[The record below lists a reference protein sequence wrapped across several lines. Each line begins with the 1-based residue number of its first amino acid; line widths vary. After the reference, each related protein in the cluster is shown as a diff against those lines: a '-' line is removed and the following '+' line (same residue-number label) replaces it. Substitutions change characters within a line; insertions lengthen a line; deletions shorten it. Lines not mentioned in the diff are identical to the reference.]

1 LLNYLRPILTG
12 RIHIII
18 YVKAI
23 LLAACLLSLA
33 THLFANN
40 EPIIRFSG
48 VFQRD
53 TIPEKKDSLTKGKSI
68 LSKYYILMKNR
79 QTRDSIMKRLSRE
92 DTIPPIPDSVA
103 FQKKEKTFAQ
113 YKGRVIRDIY
123 YNKVKV
129 FGPNDIYDTSFSTKS
144 KLIRFANALHTNTR
158 EWAIRQALFVREND
172 TVNAFKLADNERYL
186 RNLSFIVDA
195 RIYVINALRSEDSV
209 DLLVVTKDKFEYG
222 GRLSRLSPN
231 TFAASIYN
239 DNMFGAAQNLLFG
252 FSWNKEYDPE
262 WISELRYTKYNF
274 AGSFTDISVGYSSL
288 NNQNPIDTGVFE
300 KSYYLNINRPL
311 YSSWAK
317 FTGGISLAA
326 NSSINIRNID
336 DTAYKNYAYNI
347 SDVWAGYNF
356 RNRFRKDGR
365 ISSRPNIALTARTYR
380 QEFTKSPTQEQ
391 VSKDP
396 VYNDH
401 RYTIGSFVLF
411 RQDFFKTNYFFG
423 FGRTEDIPTGYNTS
437 ITVGSEKWI
446 TRKRVYTGIDLQK
459 FWLFNNGGLLNTQLA
474 AGSFWKDKT
483 SEDDVIDLHL
493 NYYSTLFHLRERRF
507 RQFIGGEYIASA
519 NPVFLRPININREW
533 GIFGYRNSMLSGYQR
548 MTFKSET
555 YYYSPLKIVGFKFN
569 FFASLQAALIT
580 GKGESILK
588 SPFYSGFGLGC
599 NIRNENLS
607 INTLQISANYLPGAP
622 ADVKPFFLSIST
634 IVDFRFN
641 IYALNAPRLITFR

>member
-1 LLNYLRPILTG
+1 LT
-12 RIHIII
+12 RSVHMIF

-23 LLAACLLSLA
+23 LLAACLMSLA
-33 THLFANN
+33 GYVYAEN
-40 EPIIRFSG
+40 EPFSK
-48 VFQRD
+48 FSNSLQRD
-53 TIPEKKDSLTKGKSI
+53 TIPGKKDTLTREKSI
-68 LSKYYILMKNR
+68 LSKYYGLMKNR

-92 DTIPPIPDSVA
+92 DKLASIPDSVI
-103 FQKKEKTFAQ
+103 FQLKEKTFSK

-123 YNKVKV
+123 YNRVKV
-129 FGPNDIYDTSFSTKS
+129 FGPSGIYDTSFSTKS
-144 KLIRFANALHTNTR
+144 KLIRFANALHTNTH

-195 RIYVINALRSEDSV
+195 RIYVINALKSEDSV

-231 TFAASIYN
+231 TFAASVYN
-239 DNMFGAAQNLLFG
+239 DNLFGAAQNLLFG
-252 FSWNKEYDPE
+252 FSWNKDYDPE
-262 WISELRYTKYNF
+262 WISEVRYTKYSF

-288 NNQNPIDTGVFE
+288 NNQNPIDTGVYE
-300 KSYYLNINRPL
+300 RSYYININRPL

-317 FTGGISLAA
+317 FTGGISLAS

-336 DTAYKNYAYNI
+336 DTVYKNYAYNI

-365 ISSRPNIALTARTYR
+365 ISSRPNIAITARTYR
-380 QEFTKSPTQEQ
+380 QEFTKSPTQEHIA
-391 VSKDP
+391 KDP

-423 FGRTEDIPTGYNTS
+423 FGRTEDIPTGYNAS
-437 ITVGSEKWI
+437 ITLGSEKWI
-446 TRKRVYTGIDLQK
+446 SRKRVYTGIDLQK
-459 FWLFNNGGLLNTQLA
+459 FWLFNNGGLLNTQFS

-483 SEDDVIDLHL
+483 TEDDVIDLHL
-493 NYYSTLFHLRERRF
+493 NYYSTLFHLKERRF
-507 RQFIGGEYIASA
+507 RQFIGGEYIVCE
-519 NPVFLRPININREW
+519 NPVFLRPLNINRDA
-533 GIFGYRNSMLSGYQR
+533 GIFGYRNSMLAGYQR
-548 MTFKSET
+548 MSLKSET

-569 FFASLQAALIT
+569 FFASLQAALLT
-580 GKGESILK
+580 DKNVSILK
-588 SPFYSGFGLGC
+588 SPLYAGIGVGC

-607 INTLQISANYLPGAP
+607 INTLQISANYLPAAP

-634 IVDFRFN
+634 IIDFRFN
-641 IYALNAPRLITFR
+641 IYALNAPKLISFR